1 MLHWYS
7 NAMNDAAVNSDA
19 ALNREEQLRQFL
31 TRFDME
37 LPDLVLLDN
46 ALTHASWLPGKE
58 TGVRDY
64 ESLEFLGDAV
74 LGLAVAAYL
83 FERYPEK
90 TPGEYTKLRA
100 TVVNRKAVARVA
112 QSLEIAPL
120 IRLGKGEENIGG
132 RKRNALLADSM
143 EAVIGAV
150 YLTAGWQV
158 ARDFVLKV
166 FKGEL
171 EHACATPPVWDY
183 KSMLQ
188 THCQAQRIGL
198 PQFNVA
204 RSSGPDHHKYFE
216 IAVCITEEIYGHG
229 EGYSKKE
236 AEQNAAFQALK
247 RMKVIE

>member
-1 MLHWYS
+1 
-7 NAMNDAAVNSDA
+7 MNETDINGGIEENRDA
-19 ALNREEQLRQFL
+19 LLRQF
-31 TRFDME
+31 TMRVGVE
-37 LPDLVLLDN
+37 LSDLGLLDN
-46 ALTHASWLPGKE
+46 ALTHASYLPVQE

-74 LGLAVAAYL
+74 LGLAIATYL

-112 QSLEIAPL
+112 QVLEIAPL
-120 IRLGKGEENIGG
+120 IRLGKGEESIGG

-143 EAVIGAV
+143 EAVIGAI

-158 ARDFVLKV
+158 AQEFVVKA
-166 FKGEL
+166 FDDEL
-171 EHACATPPVWDY
+171 EQACAATPTWDY

-188 THCQAQRIGL
+188 TYCQAQRQGL
-198 PQFNVA
+198 PQFDVT
-204 RSSGPDHHKYFE
+204 RSSGPDHHKHFE
-216 IAVCITEEIYGHG
+216 IQVRIGEEICGHG

-236 AEQNAAFQALK
+236 AEQNSAFQALK
-247 RMKVIE
+247 QAGVIE